1 MATAHIDTFAR
12 DNLPPKD
19 QWPVFLL
26 DRPEFQYPDKLNAAV
41 TLIGNPA
48 FKDRIAVIDKA
59 GRLTF
64 GEMDILSNRIARV
77 LVEDMGVVSGNRV
90 LLHGPNCKMMVACW
104 LGILKA
110 GAIAVATMPLLR
122 APDLAPVIE
131 KAKITHALSHPELAE
146 AVQPTAEQVKTLYFD
161 AVEAAAAGKPA
172 DFRAVETYAEDLALI
187 AFTSG
192 TTGVPKGTM
201 HFHRDVMAICDA
213 FPRSTLET
221 QPDDIFIG
229 TPPLAFTFG
238 LGGLVLFPWR
248 YGAASVLIERYTP
261 QSLLE
266 AIRDYKA
273 TVTFTAPTFYR
284 LMAQAA
290 PGIDLSSLRACVSA
304 GEALPAAIRAAWKDA
319 SGIEMIDGIGATEML
334 HIFISHKPG
343 EARPGATGKP
353 IPGYEAK
360 IVDLDGNEVPV
371 GQVGRLAVRGPTGCR
386 YLADNRQRNYVKDG
400 WNLTGDAYLKDA
412 DGYYF
417 FQSRTDDM
425 IVSAGYNIAGIEVEN
440 VLLGHPAVSECA
452 VIGVADGDRGQ
463 IVKAF
468 VVLKAGE
475 EACDA
480 LCKVLQ
486 DHVKATIAPYKYPR
500 SIEFRD
506 VLPKTETGKLQRF
519 KLRDQ
524 TGA

>member
-1 MATAHIDTFAR
+1 MATAHIDTFAK
-12 DNLPPKD
+12 DNLPPAD
-19 QWPVFLL
+19 QQPVFLL
-26 DRPEFQYPDKLNAAV
+26 DRPEFQYPEKLNAAV
-41 TLIGNPA
+41 ELIGNPA

-59 GRLTF
+59 GRTTF
-64 GEMDILSNRIARV
+64 GQMDDLSSRIAAV
-77 LVEDMGVVSGNRV
+77 LVEDMGVVPGNRV
-90 LLHGPNCKMMVACW
+90 LLHGPNCKLMAACW

-122 APDLAPVIE
+122 AADLAPVIA
-131 KAKITHALSHPELAE
+131 KAKVTHALAHPELME
-146 AVQPTAEQVKTLYFD
+146 ALAPTTSTVKTLNF
-161 AVEAAAAGKPA
+161 AEVEAKAAGKQPLPP
-172 DFRAVETYAEDLALI
+172 VETYAEDLALI

-201 HFHRDVMAICDA
+201 HFHRDVMVICDG
-213 FPRSTLET
+213 FPRSMLET
-221 QPDDIFIG
+221 RADDIFIG

-290 PGIDLSSLRACVSA
+290 DGIDISSLRACVSA
-304 GEALPAAIRAAWKDA
+304 GEALPAAIRAAWKKA

-360 IVDLDGNEVPV
+360 IVDQEFNEVPV
-371 GQVGRLAVRGPTGCR
+371 GEVGRLAVRGPTGCR
-386 YLADNRQRNYVKDG
+386 YLADDRQRNYVKNG
-400 WNLTGDAYLKDA
+400 WNLTGDAYLKDS
-412 DGYYF
+412 DGYFF

-452 VIGVADGDRGQ
+452 VIGVADGERGQ

-468 VVLKAGE
+468 VVLKSGE
-475 EACDA
+475 AASEA
-480 LCKVLQ
+480 LVKTLQ
-486 DHVKATIAPYKYPR
+486 EHVKATIAPYKYPR
-500 SIEFRD
+500 AIEFRD

-524 TGA
+524 TGV